1 MNKRRKIMEDKYK
14 HYDEI
19 VKTIVLNIDAERQRV
34 GKIILW
40 DFHEEKDSDKLYFNV
55 AAVVSDIKNELMYVQ
70 MPLIPYLKM
79 KWKRRKTRK
88 NLRRLGWRAAKSLP
102 FQSQTSIGVIMEFVK
117 NYHKETD
124 EIFTEINNEY
134 YGWV

>member
-1 MNKRRKIMEDKYK
+1 MEDKYK

-19 VKTIVLNIDAERQRV
+19 VKTVVLNVEAERQYA

-40 DFHEEKDSDKLYFNV
+40 DFHEERDSDKLYFNV
-55 AAVVSDIKNELMYVQ
+55 AAVVSDIYNELMYVQ

-88 NLRRLGWRAAKSLP
+88 NLRRLGRRAAKSLP
-102 FQSQTSIGVIMEFVK
+102 PQSQTSIGVIMEFVK
-117 NYHKETD
+117 NHYKETD

>member
-1 MNKRRKIMEDKYK
+1 MEDKYK

-19 VKTIVLNIDAERQRV
+19 VKTIVLNVEAERQYA

-55 AAVVSDIKNELMYVQ
+55 AAVVADIYNELMYVQ

-88 NLRRLGWRAAKSLP
+88 NLRRLGRRVIKTLP
-102 FQSQTSIGVIMEFVK
+102 VQSQTSIGIIMEFVK
-117 NYHKETD
+117 NHYKETD

>member
-1 MNKRRKIMEDKYK
+1 MEDKYK

-19 VKTIVLNIDAERQRV
+19 VKTIVLNVEAERQYA

-40 DFHEEKDSDKLYFNV
+40 NFHEEKDSDKLYFNV
-55 AAVVSDIKNELMYVQ
+55 AAVVADIYNELMYVQ

-88 NLRRLGWRAAKSLP
+88 NLRRLGRRVIKTLP
-102 FQSQTSIGVIMEFVK
+102 VQSQTSIGIIMEFVK
-117 NYHKETD
+117 NHYKETD

>member
-1 MNKRRKIMEDKYK
+1 MEDKYK

-102 FQSQTSIGVIMEFVK
+102 FQSQTSVGVIMEFVK

>member
-1 MNKRRKIMEDKYK
+1 MEDKYK

-19 VKTIVLNIDAERQRV
+19 VKTIVLNVEAERQYA

-55 AAVVSDIKNELMYVQ
+55 AAMVADIYNELMYVQ

-88 NLRRLGWRAAKSLP
+88 NLRRLGRRVIKTLP
-102 FQSQTSIGVIMEFVK
+102 VQSQTSIGIIMEFVK
-117 NYHKETD
+117 NHYKETD

>member
-1 MNKRRKIMEDKYK
+1 MEDKYK

-19 VKTIVLNIDAERQRV
+19 VKTIVLNIDAERQRA

-40 DFHEEKDSDKLYFNV
+40 DFHE
-55 AAVVSDIKNELMYVQ
+55 DIKNELMYVQ

-88 NLRRLGWRAAKSLP
+88 NLRRLGRRAAKSLP
-102 FQSQTSIGVIMEFVK
+102 PQSQTSIGVIMEFVK
-117 NYHKETD
+117 NHYKETD